1 VLSVLVVSPC
11 DWNLVLVVGSRR
23 GHDRGEN
30 YSIRLAVTSPS
41 YISLRIEVW
50 RIGSPGRSVPGVLR
64 HGSQWRRCLLVGRI
78 GGRKEYSMFVRL
90 RSSG

>member
-1 VLSVLVVSPC
+1 
-11 DWNLVLVVGSRR
+11 VLVVGSRR

-30 YSIRLAVTSPS
+30 YSIRLAVTYPS

-50 RIGSPGRSVPGVLR
+50 HIGSSERSVPG
-64 HGSQWRRCLLVGRI
+64 GGGGGTPMAQGGQWPPGLLVGKI